1 MSLDST
7 SQCADIIE
15 KMRSMSDPEDL
26 AGKARF
32 GISVENS
39 FGLRMPVIR
48 KLARDIGLN
57 HNLALELWETG
68 YVDARLLAP
77 MIADLKQIDDQI
89 MEKWV
94 SDFASWDV
102 CDQCCMG
109 LIRRHPKAFDKVRE
123 WAARD
128 EEFVRR
134 AGFAL
139 LATLAV
145 HKKKE
150 PDQTF
155 IDLLPFLEQY
165 AFDKRNFVKKAVNWA
180 LRQIGKKNRHLN
192 GQAITTAERI
202 LKQDTVPARWIA
214 NDALRELQDRKTLA
228 RLKS

>member
-1 MSLDST
+1 MSPDST
-7 SQCADIIE
+7 SQCAEVIE
-15 KMRSMSDPEDL
+15 KMRLMSDPEAL

-32 GISVENS
+32 GINVEKS

-48 KLARDIGLN
+48 SLARDIGLN
-57 HNLALELWETG
+57 HKLALELWDTG
-68 YVDARLLAP
+68 FVDARLLAP
-77 MIADLKQIDDQI
+77 MVADIKQIDDSV

-94 SDFASWDV
+94 AGFASWDV

-109 LIRRHPKAFDKVRE
+109 LLRRHPKAFDKVKE
-123 WAARD
+123 WAARE

-145 HKKKE
+145 HKKRE

-155 IDLLPFLEQY
+155 INLLPLIEQY

-192 GQAITTAERI
+192 GLAISAAKRI
-202 LKQDTVPARWIA
+202 LEQDTAPARWIA
-214 NDALRELQDRKTLA
+214 NDTLRELQDQKILA